1 MGIRLISFFGGRQAA
16 APIFAGFASLRK
28 LCVRTT
34 TMLLVVLTSYL
45 HEEIEVYYL
54 NDERKQSTKFRS
66 LFTNL
71 LQLFDDKRLYKS
83 EYLLYDIE

>member
-45 HEEIEVYYL
+45 HAEIEVYYL
-54 NDERKQSTKFRS
+54 NDIHREQRFRGCQGDFFAKVP
-66 LFTNL
+66 LTW
-71 LQLFDDKRLYKS
+71 RLT
-83 EYLLYDIE
+83 LV